1 MPKQPRMTPEDGE
14 REALD
19 RELDVEL
26 DDTFPASD
34 PLKVTRVPREG
45 RIIGDGNEA
54 GEGNDHGT

>member
-1 MPKQPRMTPEDGE
+1 MTPEDGE